1 MSRSRDGL
9 SANRKI
15 EKFALN
21 DNSCYYTHL
30 LSYFLFVFLIGLEL
44 AYSQS
49 PQHMKGLVMG
59 AFLVTSG
66 LGNYVATL
74 LVVIVRSASNNK
86 WYPSEDPNKGELE
99 NFFFLLAGL
108 MMLNFVVFLLIASSY
123 KYKTATRREE
133 INSNVKDAGQSSDR
147 DV

>member
-1 MSRSRDGL
+1 ML
-9 SANRKI
+9 
-15 EKFALN
+15 L
-21 DNSCYYTHL
+21 YT
-30 LSYFLFVFLIGLEL
+30 FIKLFSFCFFLIGLEL

-74 LVVIVRSASNNK
+74 LVVIVRSASNKK

-123 KYKTATRREE
+123 KYKTATCREE
-133 INSNVKDAGQSSDR
+133 INSNVKDTGQASDR

>member
-1 MSRSRDGL
+1 M
-9 SANRKI
+9 
-15 EKFALN
+15 F
-21 DNSCYYTHL
+21 
-30 LSYFLFVFLIGLEL
+30 FLIGLEL

-133 INSNVKDAGQSSDR
+133 INSNVKDVGQSSDR

>member
-1 MSRSRDGL
+1 M
-9 SANRKI
+9 
-15 EKFALN
+15 F
-21 DNSCYYTHL
+21 
-30 LSYFLFVFLIGLEL
+30 FLIGLEL

-86 WYPSEDPNKGELE
+86 WYPSEDPNTGELE

-123 KYKTATRREE
+123 KYKTASRREE